1 LRDILWS
8 VSGFDRIAGNCG
20 IRAVCGGRVRFLS
33 CGFACSRALH
43 ILYQRGES
51 GGAVSCIISDPKSRV
66 LPSGG
71 YWPRLH

>member
-1 LRDILWS
+1 
-8 VSGFDRIAGNCG
+8 
-20 IRAVCGGRVRFLS
+20 VRFLS

-71 YWPRLH
+71 YWAETPLIKEPDPMYADVQASSKD